1 MSKFLR
7 DYQIRIA
14 NDALDILKEKK
25 IVVLNMEVRCGKT
38 LTALETCKKYGAS
51 KVLFITKIKA
61 FSSIQ
66 LDYNDFGYT
75 FDLTI
80 INKESIHKIESND
93 FDVIVCDESHGLF
106 GTFPK
111 PNNFT
116 KIYKKNFSKIPM
128 ILMSGTLTPESFS
141 QIYHQFYVSDYSPFK
156 LYTNFYKWAKDF
168 VNVKQRQLGYAI
180 VNDYSDANK
189 KLIDNYTKDYIISF
203 TQKEAGF
210 SSNVIEEVLTVEM
223 LPVTYNLIKRLK
235 KDLIIVSPTTGM
247 EIIGDTAVKLMQK
260 VHQLSSGTIKFED
273 GSSKIIDRTKA
284 VFIEDRFKNNK
295 IGIFYKFKEELNL
308 LKEVLGN
315 KLTTDLEEFNNSDK
329 SIALQFISGREGI
342 SLKNADY
349 LVAFN
354 IDFSATTYFQFK
366 DRLTTKERTENK
378 LYWIFSKGGIEHKIY
393 ESVKNKKNFTTANF
407 KKDYGVKFPKKSN

>member
-7 DYQIRIA
+7 DYQVSISD
-14 NDALDILKEKK
+14 DALDILKEKK

-38 LTALETCKKYGAS
+38 LTALETCKNYGAS

-116 KIYKKNFSKIPM
+116 KIYKKKFSEIPM

-308 LKEVLGN
+308 LKEVFGN

-378 LYWIFSKGGIEHKIY
+378 LYWIFSKGGIEHEIY

-407 KKDYGVKFPKKSN
+407 KKDNGVQFPKKSN

>member
-235 KDLIIVSPTTGM
+235 KDLIIVSTTTGM

>member
-1 MSKFLR
+1 MKKQLR
-7 DYQIRIA
+7 DYQVKISD
-14 NDALDILKEKK
+14 DALDILKEKK

>member
-1 MSKFLR
+1 MKELR
-7 DYQIRIA
+7 DYQVSISD
-14 NDALDILKEKK
+14 DALDILKEKK

-38 LTALETCKKYGAS
+38 LTALETCKNYGAS

-116 KIYKKNFSKIPM
+116 KIYKKKFSEIPM

-308 LKEVLGN
+308 LKEVFGN

-378 LYWIFSKGGIEHKIY
+378 LYWIFSKGGIEHKVY

-407 KKDYGVKFPKKSN
+407 KKDYDVKIPKKVN

>member
-7 DYQIRIA
+7 DYQVRIA

>member
-1 MSKFLR
+1 MQQLR
-7 DYQIRIA
+7 KYQIENSKKA
-14 NDALDILKEKK
+14 TEILKKK
-25 IVVLNMEVRCGKT
+25 NIVVLNMEVRTGKT
-38 LTALETCKKYGAS
+38 LTALETCKNYGVS

-66 LDYNDFGYT
+66 SDYNGFGYT
-75 FDLTI
+75 FGITI
-80 INKESIHKIESND
+80 INKESIHKIESDD
-93 FDVIVCDESHGLF
+93 FDAIVCDESHGLF

-116 KIYKKNFSKIPM
+116 KIYKKRFSKIPM
-128 ILMSGTLTPESFS
+128 ILMTGTLTPESFS

-180 VNDYSDANK
+180 VNDYSDAK
-189 KLIDNYTKDYIISF
+189 KELIDKHTKDYIISF

-210 SSNVIEEVLTVEM
+210 ISNVIEEVLTVEM

-235 KDLIIVSPTTGM
+235 KDLIIASPTTGM

-260 VHQLSSGTIKFED
+260 VHQLSSGTVKFED

-284 VFIEDRFKNNK
+284 NFIENRFRNNK

-308 LKEVLGN
+308 LKEVFGN
-315 KLTTDLEEFNNSDK
+315 KLTTDLDEFNNSDK
-329 SIALQFISGREGI
+329 SIALQFVAGREGI

-407 KKDYGVKFPKKSN
+407 KKDIDVKFPKKSN

>member
-1 MSKFLR
+1 MQQLR
-7 DYQIRIA
+7 DYQVKISD
-14 NDALDILKEKK
+14 NALEILKEKN

-66 LDYNDFGYT
+66 SDYNDFDYT

-116 KIYKKNFSKIPM
+116 KIYKKRFSKIPM

-168 VNVKQRQLGYAI
+168 VNVKQRQLGYAVI
-180 VNDYSDANK
+180 NDYSDAK
-189 KLIDNYTKDYIISF
+189 KELIDKYTKDYIISF

-260 VHQLSSGTIKFED
+260 VHQLSSGTIKFQD

-284 VFIEDRFKNNK
+284 VFIEDRFRNNK

-308 LKEVLGN
+308 LKEVFGN
-315 KLTTDLEEFNNSDK
+315 RITTDLDEFNNSDK

-349 LVAFN
+349 LVALN

-378 LYWIFSKGGIEHKIY
+378 LYWIFSKGGIELKIY

-407 KKDYGVKFPKKSN
+407 KKDIDVKFPKKSN

>member
-1 MSKFLR
+1 MKKTLR
-7 DYQIRIA
+7 DYQVKISD
-14 NDALDILKEKK
+14 DALDILKEKK

-38 LTALETCKKYGAS
+38 LTALETCKNYGAS

-66 LDYNDFGYT
+66 LDYNDFGYA

-93 FDVIVCDESHGLF
+93 FEVIVCDESHGLF

-116 KIYKKNFSKIPM
+116 KIYKKKFSEIPM

-235 KDLIIVSPTTGM
+235 KDLIIVSPTTGV

-308 LKEVLGN
+308 LKEVFGN

-329 SIALQFISGREGI
+329 SIALQFVSGREGI

-349 LVAFN
+349 LVALN

-407 KKDYGVKFPKKSN
+407 KKDYDVKIPKKVN

>member
-1 MSKFLR
+1 MKKTLR
-7 DYQIRIA
+7 YYQIENSKKA
-14 NDALDILKEKK
+14 TEILKEKN
-25 IVVLNMEVRCGKT
+25 IVVLNMEVRTGKT
-38 LTALETCKKYGAS
+38 LTALETCKNYGAS

-75 FDLTI
+75 FDLTS

-93 FDVIVCDESHGLF
+93 FEVIVCDESHGLF

-116 KIYKKNFSKIPM
+116 KIYKKKFSEIPM

-180 VNDYSDANK
+180 VNDYTDAK
-189 KLIDNYTKDYIISF
+189 KELIDKYTKDYIISF

-235 KDLIIVSPTTGM
+235 KDLIIVSPTTGV

-308 LKEVLGN
+308 LKEVFGN

-349 LVAFN
+349 LVALN

>member
-1 MSKFLR
+1 MKELR
-7 DYQIRIA
+7 DYQVSISD
-14 NDALDILKEKK
+14 DALDILKEKK

-38 LTALETCKKYGAS
+38 LTALETCKNYGAS

-116 KIYKKNFSKIPM
+116 KIYKKKFSEIPM

-308 LKEVLGN
+308 LKEVFGN

-378 LYWIFSKGGIEHKIY
+378 LYWIFSDGGIEHKVY

-407 KKDYGVKFPKKSN
+407 KKDYDVKIPKKVN

>member
-1 MSKFLR
+1 MYELR
-7 DYQIRIA
+7 DYQVSISD
-14 NDALDILKEKK
+14 DALDILKEKK

-38 LTALETCKKYGAS
+38 LTALETCKNYGAS

-116 KIYKKNFSKIPM
+116 KIYKKKFSEIPM

-308 LKEVLGN
+308 LKEVFGN

-378 LYWIFSKGGIEHKIY
+378 LYWIFSKGGIEHKVY

-407 KKDYGVKFPKKSN
+407 KKDYDVKNPKKVN